1 LSGPHSS
8 GGPDGRDG
16 PGAPDAGVASTRR
29 RAARAH
35 LVALPRGARS
45 TAPVPAEGLWR
56 TLLEGLPQAA
66 WLARLDNGLV
76 VAANSLADTWFGD
89 LSGGLL
95 GRSADL
101 VIASPED
108 LAWWMGAAAGDHSA
122 ILSDTVVAVA
132 GGGVRHVSRSIRV
145 VQLPDAQGQPVP
157 HALVTAEDRSAAMQM
172 EAQREELL
180 AELQGTLEATA
191 DGILVTDLA
200 GRVRAFNRRF
210 AELFALPPELLSARD
225 DDALQRCV
233 VSRLAEPGG
242 DGPRLLAL
250 PALPTL
256 PPGHAVAP
264 LHPPAE
270 RFRLANGTVLERVAR
285 PLVREAQASGCVWS
299 FRDLT
304 ERLAAEQRIEVLS
317 GTDALTG
324 LANRSRL
331 VQHLERLLAAEDS
344 VLALLVVDL
353 DHFRHINDTLGLAVG
368 NEVLLDVARRIQ
380 GCLRRD
386 DLLARVGGDQF
397 AVVVSHADR
406 HSAEKTAKRV
416 GNVVKKTSSWNGA
429 QFTLTCSIGVALAP
443 SHGRDADGLLRQA
456 EAAMRMVKTAGRAH
470 WRVHERRQT
479 VDRRAQLELDHAMRQ
494 ALAHGRFRLQYQPQV
509 DLASGRV
516 TGAEALLRWRDP
528 TLGEV
533 SPARFIPVAEET
545 GFIVDIGDW
554 VLKQAVRQA
563 RLWHAQGLHL
573 PVAVNVS
580 ALQFHQA
587 DFVDHVADSLA
598 LADIPPSLLEIELTE
613 RIMFQDDE
621 AEVLARL
628 QALAR
633 LGVMVSLDDFGTGYS
648 SLAYL
653 KRCPI
658 DKLKIDKS
666 FVRGLPDDDSNAAI
680 VRAIVQMA
688 RALGKRVL
696 AEGVETEA
704 QRQFLQ
710 EAGCDEF
717 QGWLHAPALDPADF
731 ERRLGVDAAPSPPP
745 QAAAPRRR
753 IRLVSG

>member
-1 LSGPHSS
+1 MSGPDSAGRP
-8 GGPDGRDG
+8 GGHDGRE
-16 PGAPDAGVASTRR
+16 APEPAAAPPRR
-29 RAARAH
+29 RASRAH
-35 LVALPRGARS
+35 LVALPQGARS
-45 TAPVPAEGLWR
+45 SVPAPSEGLWR

-66 WLARLDNGLV
+66 WLARLDDGLV
-76 VAANSLADTWFGD
+76 VAANTLADTWFGD
-89 LSGGLL
+89 LSGGLR

-108 LAWWMGAAAGDHSA
+108 LAWWMGAAAGEHSS
-122 ILSDTVVAVA
+122 ILSDTVVGVA

-145 VQLPDAQGQPVP
+145 VQLPDAQGRPVP
-157 HALVTAEDRSAAMQM
+157 HALVTAEDRSAAMQL
-172 EAQREELL
+172 ETQREELL

-191 DGILVTDLA
+191 DGILVTDLG

-210 AELFALPPELLSARD
+210 AELFALPPELLAVRD

-233 VSRLAEPGG
+233 QARLAEPGV

-250 PALPTL
+250 PAVS
-256 PPGHAVAP
+256 GGASS
-264 LHPPAE
+264 HPPAE
-270 RFRLANGTVLERVAR
+270 RFSLASGTVLERVAR
-285 PLVREAQASGCVWS
+285 PLVREGQASGCVWS

-304 ERLAAEQRIEVLS
+304 DRLAAEQRIEVLS

-331 VQHLERLLAAEDS
+331 VQHLERLLAADDA

-397 AVVVSHADR
+397 AVVVNHADR

-416 GNVVKKTSSWNGA
+416 GNMVKKTSSWNGA

-443 SHGRDADGLLRQA
+443 AHGRDADGLLRQA
-456 EAAMRMVKTAGRAH
+456 EAAMRMVKSAGRAH

-509 DLASGRV
+509 DLTSGRV

-528 TLGEV
+528 QLGEV

-545 GFIVDIGDW
+545 GFIVDIGEW

-563 RLWHAQGLHL
+563 RLWHAQGLHM

-598 LADIPPSLLEIELTE
+598 LADIPPSLLELELTE

-666 FVRGLPDDDSNAAI
+666 FVRGLPDDESNAAI

-696 AEGVETEA
+696 AEGVETEP

-710 EAGCDEF
+710 QAGCDEF

-731 ERRLGVDAAPSPPP
+731 ERRLGVPAPP
-745 QAAAPRRR
+745 QVPSQAPTQPGAPRRR